1 MIRRQADWAAGQGER
16 ENAAVLIDAH
26 HHLWDPAARDYPW
39 MQGSRLDPI
48 RRRYGPDELRRR
60 CASAGVD
67 ATVLVQTVSDPSE
80 TAEFLAT
87 AAASDGLIAGVV
99 GWIDLTGPD
108 VSDGLARLRGVRGGE
123 RLVAIRHQV
132 EDEPDPG
139 WLLRDDVIRGLA
151 AVGAAGLAYDL
162 LVRSSQLPAARAVVR
177 RLPDV
182 TFVLD
187 HCAKPAIATGRWEP
201 WAGEIAA
208 LAKLPNVACK
218 VSGLVTEAPWDGW
231 EVAAIR
237 PYAEHVLESFGPD
250 RLLFGSDWPVCELAA
265 SYDEVLEL
273 ARALLGPLT
282 PDETALVFGGTATR
296 LYRLA

>member
-1 MIRRQADWAAGQGER
+1 VD
-16 ENAAVLIDAH
+16 AAVLIDAH
-26 HHLWDPAARDYPW
+26 HHLWDPRTRDYPW
-39 MQGSRLDPI
+39 MRGSRLDPI
-48 RRRYGPDELRRR
+48 RRRYGLDELRQK

-67 ATVLVQTVSDPSE
+67 ATVLVQTVSDTAE

-108 VSDGLARLRGVRGGE
+108 VPDRLVRLRDLRGGE
-123 RLVAIRHQV
+123 RLVAIRHQA

-139 WLLRDDVIRGLA
+139 WLLRDGVIRGIA

-162 LVRSSQLPAARAVVR
+162 LVTSSQLPAARAVVQ

-182 TFVLD
+182 TFILD
-187 HCAKPAIATGRWEP
+187 HCAKPPIATGEWES
-201 WAGEIAA
+201 WAGDIAA
-208 LAKLPNVACK
+208 LATLPNVACK

-231 EVAAIR
+231 EVATIR
-237 PYAEHVLESFGPD
+237 PYVDHVVECFGPD

-273 ARALLGPLT
+273 ARTALGPLT
-282 PDETALVFGGTATR
+282 PDETALVFGETASR